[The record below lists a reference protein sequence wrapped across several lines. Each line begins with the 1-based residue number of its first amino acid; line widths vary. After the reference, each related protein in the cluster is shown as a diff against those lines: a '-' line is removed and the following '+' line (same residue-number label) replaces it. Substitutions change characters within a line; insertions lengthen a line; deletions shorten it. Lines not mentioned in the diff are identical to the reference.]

1 MLSDGALVERASG
14 RVVEFEIMVVDRN
27 QERLALT
34 YADSLRRIGANVRV
48 RLVDEVQYQRR
59 RQKFDFDV
67 MLGTWL
73 ASASPGAEQRGRWG
87 SSSANQEATFNLAGV
102 ASPAVDAMIAAML
115 AAHSHADFVSA
126 VRALDRVLLSGFY
139 IVPLF
144 HAPEQWFAYS
154 TALARPD
161 RTARFAAPLFG
172 ATLDSWWRKA
182 P

>member
-1 MLSDGALVERASG
+1 MSDSH
-14 RVVEFEIMVVDRN
+14 D
-27 QERLALT
+27 T
-34 YADSLRRIGANVRV
+34 DPHSLKKTLGGWQV
-48 RLVDEVQYQRR
+48 LFYGLGS
-59 RQKFDFDV
+59 
-67 MLGTWL
+67 MLGAGVYALIGRAAENLGNSVWL
-73 ASASPGAEQRGRWG
+73 A
-87 SSSANQEATFNLAGV
+87 FLV
-102 ASPAVDAMIAAML
+102 AMIAAML

-144 HAPEQWFAYS
+144 HAPEQWFAHS

>member
-1 MLSDGALVERASG
+1 
-14 RVVEFEIMVVDRN
+14 
-27 QERLALT
+27 
-34 YADSLRRIGANVRV
+34 
-48 RLVDEVQYQRR
+48 
-59 RQKFDFDV
+59 
-67 MLGTWL
+67 
-73 ASASPGAEQRGRWG
+73 
-87 SSSANQEATFNLAGV
+87 
-102 ASPAVDAMIAAML
+102 ML

-154 TALARPD
+154 TALTRPE